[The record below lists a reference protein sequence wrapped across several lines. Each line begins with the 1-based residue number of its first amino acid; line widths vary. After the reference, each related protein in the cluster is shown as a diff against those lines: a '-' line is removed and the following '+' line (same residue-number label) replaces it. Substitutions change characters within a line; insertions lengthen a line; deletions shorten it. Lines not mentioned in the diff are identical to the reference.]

1 MANIPDYS
9 EWNISFPVRESFK
22 VSIII
27 HDFGKPQ
34 RECSM
39 QEWLSK

>member
-1 MANIPDYS
+1 MAIIPDHS
-9 EWNISFPVRESFK
+9 EWNIAFPVRESFK

-34 RECSM
+34 RKYYI
-39 QEWLSK
+39 QEWLSN

>member
-9 EWNISFPVRESFK
+9 EWNILLPVRESFK

-34 RECSM
+34 TKCYI
-39 QEWLSK
+39 Q

>member
-9 EWNISFPVRESFK
+9 EWNISFPVTESVK

-34 RECSM
+34 TKCSI